1 MKNEC
6 KYGWTLSWVL
16 TRKLCKSLSS
26 VVDFSTYGILKII
39 RSLNPNKVHGHDMI
53 SICDK
58 STRKPLGI
66 IFRSCYEKANVVPL
80 FKKTPEKQEQ
90 KSQQKQ
96 KQNKTINKRRAIEL
110 WPHVFTACKSFENF
124 HSVWFVF
131 LDMSKAFDKAWHKGL
146 IFKLK
151 QNRISGNLLSTL
163 TDFLKLKK
171 QRVVVNGVLKF
182 TSFEL

>member
-58 STRKPLGI
+58 SIRKPLGI
-66 IFRSCYEKANVVPL
+66 IFRSCYKKANVVPL
-80 FKKTPEKQEQ
+80 FKKTPEKQE
-90 KSQQKQ
+90 
-96 KQNKTINKRRAIEL
+96 
-110 WPHVFTACKSFENF
+110 
-124 HSVWFVF
+124 
-131 LDMSKAFDKAWHKGL
+131 
-146 IFKLK
+146 
-151 QNRISGNLLSTL
+151 
-163 TDFLKLKK
+163 
-171 QRVVVNGVLKF
+171 
-182 TSFEL
+182 